1 MVKKL
6 KISTDVFFF
15 YKKILDIFFDG
26 VLNRKESFVDYQSV
40 ILTKSKKL
48 AFVQRGKK
56 KKMKFLL
63 SFFFL
68 QKWLDMLVD
77 SIGRF
82 YARDVKVV

>member
-48 AFVQRGKK
+48 AFFPKGLTLN
-56 KKMKFLL
+56 F
-63 SFFFL
+63 S
-68 QKWLDMLVD
+68 QKIEI
-77 SIGRF
+77 SP
-82 YARDVKVV
+82 

>member
-1 MVKKL
+1 MFD
-6 KISTDVFFF
+6 DV
-15 YKKILDIFFDG
+15 LD
-26 VLNRKESFVDYQSV
+26 RKEGFLECKNVTLPLSKNSHFVH
-40 ILTKSKKL
+40 
-48 AFVQRGKK
+48 RGK